1 MPIVF
6 QCQYC
11 AREYR
16 VADTNAGKRFACKQ
30 CGQPV
35 LVPGPSADEPQP
47 AAAPARAP
55 GAAGP
60 GVPRPRADQQPAIAA
75 EPTGAQ
81 ARAMRPRDAQPSIA
95 AEPMPGPMH
104 GGPTHAPMH
113 GANPYGAAPQ
123 AAGPMKR
130 KPNFIFLGG
139 AGAMLLGFFLPWIS
153 IDAGFIKFSWSGYE
167 IPSMMNKAV
176 EAAVNFVEGFSDG
189 QDSPELEKIRSLKT
203 RVLFTYSLF
212 LIPLLSIAGS
222 VEELTSAPKG
232 RNRWWARALTAA
244 APLIAIITVI
254 IAFSGLTDP
263 SGSDTPTRET
273 TSSDGPS
280 IFEFIGVGIYLSFA
294 GFVAATVGIFVVPK
308 PMPARAPMMPRSR
321 QPMGGPRPGMV
332 GPQGAAPGMQPGMP
346 PQGPQPMAPRPGGP
360 QPARPGAP
368 RPGARPPLPRGPGRP
383 PQ

>member
-6 QCQYC
+6 QCQSC

-35 LVPGPSADEPQP
+35 LVPGPSAETPQA
-47 AAAPARAP
+47 AAAPTRAP
-55 GAAGP
+55 GPVRP
-60 GVPRPRADQQPAIAA
+60 GAPRPRADQPPSIAA
-75 EPTGAQ
+75 EPTA
-81 ARAMRPRDAQPSIA
+81 ARPRPREMQPSIA
-95 AEPMPGPMH
+95 AEPGPMH
-104 GGPTHAPMH
+104 GGPMH

-123 AAGPMKR
+123 PAGPMKR

-153 IDAGFIKFSWSGYE
+153 IDAGFMKISWGGYE
-167 IPSMMNKAV
+167 LPGMMNKAV
-176 EAAVNFVEGFSDG
+176 DALVSMMEGFADG
-189 QDSPELEKIRSLKT
+189 QSSPELEKIRSLKT

-222 VEELTSAPKG
+222 VEEFMSAPKG

-254 IAFSGLTDP
+254 IAFSGLSDP

-273 TSSDGPS
+273 TSNDGPS

-294 GFVAATVGIFVVPK
+294 GFIAATVGIFVVPK

-321 QPMGGPRPGMV
+321 PPMGGPRPGMA
-332 GPQGAAPGMQPGMP
+332 GPHGAAPGLAPGMP
-346 PQGPQPMAPRPGGP
+346 PQGPQPMAPRPGPQPMAPRPGP
-360 QPARPGAP
+360 QPARPGLP
-368 RPGARPPLPRGPGRP
+368 RPGARPPLPRGPARP